1 MNRTLSRTCDA
12 KIYDID
18 RRGCCHRLTKVRF
31 EHKLTTRDQAKNVA
45 HLTLFQSAKMM
56 YSSTA
61 VFLPRQQLNCIEKP
75 RGSETTIYIQSPEA
89 KAIVRDMSK
98 SHVSRAVIGRRLSR
112 GTLLAFVCIMA
123 Y

>member
-1 MNRTLSRTCDA
+1 
-12 KIYDID
+12 
-18 RRGCCHRLTKVRF
+18 
-31 EHKLTTRDQAKNVA
+31 
-45 HLTLFQSAKMM
+45 MM

-61 VFLPRQQLNCIEKP
+61 AFLPRQQLNCIEKP

-112 GTLLAFVCIMA
+112 GTLLAFVCIIDNGLLETTGGVSHQHLQLA
-123 Y
+123 

>member
-1 MNRTLSRTCDA
+1 
-12 KIYDID
+12 
-18 RRGCCHRLTKVRF
+18 
-31 EHKLTTRDQAKNVA
+31 
-45 HLTLFQSAKMM
+45 MM

-61 VFLPRQQLNCIEKP
+61 AFLPRQQLNCIEKP

-112 GTLLAFVCIMA
+112 GTFSVCLYNGLLKTTGGVSHQHLQLA
-123 Y
+123 